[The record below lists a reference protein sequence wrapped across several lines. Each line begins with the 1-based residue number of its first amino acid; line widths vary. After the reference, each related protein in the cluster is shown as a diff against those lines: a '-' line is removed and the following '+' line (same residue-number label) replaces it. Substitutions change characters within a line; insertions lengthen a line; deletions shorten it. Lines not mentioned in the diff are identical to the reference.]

1 MKIFSA
7 NHDIAISCFI
17 VFRTLERQLGA
28 LCRAVAV
35 TLAEE
40 GKVREGIREGVA
52 FGRLEKLFE
61 WKGEMFENLLR
72 KTTGERTT
80 LISNLW
86 KRFLIFIWLIMCWK
100 SRTWLNIFA
109 GAGSAPI
116 SLSAGRTGNQP
127 NFCNI
132 GL

>member
-7 NHDIAISCFI
+7 NHNVAMFSCFI

-52 FGRLEKLFE
+52 FGRL
-61 WKGEMFENLLR
+61 R
-72 KTTGERTT
+72 KT
-80 LISNLW
+80 I
-86 KRFLIFIWLIMCWK
+86 
-100 SRTWLNIFA
+100 
-109 GAGSAPI
+109 
-116 SLSAGRTGNQP
+116 
-127 NFCNI
+127 
-132 GL
+132 